1 MISKGKSK
9 VLRWCYF
16 IVGSG
21 LLYLFAFV
29 FLPYASK
36 GLGFESSHNKII
48 EEKIEAGAWYYIF
61 VEKLSLVLIILI
73 NKLKYYYY

>member
-9 VLRWCYF
+9 FLRWCYF

-29 FLPYASK
+29 FLTYASK
-36 GLGFESSHNKII
+36 GLGFENAHNKII

-61 VEKLSLVLIILI
+61 VEKAEPSANNIK
-73 NKLKYYYY
+73 NKLRY

>member
-16 IVGSG
+16 IVGSC

-61 VEKLSLVLIILI
+61 VEKAEPSANKIN
-73 NKLKYYYY
+73 NKLKY

>member
-48 EEKIEAGAWYYIF
+48 EEKIEAGAW
-61 VEKLSLVLIILI
+61 
-73 NKLKYYYY
+73 